1 MCNLRKALAGTSVH
15 RPLSIGE
22 VTRQENL
29 QERALMRRF
38 ILGSKNGMGGGGRAG
53 RNRPCRPAFQTG
65 PLTAENNS
73 YSKHLGEWTW
83 NTRAAVASGE

>member
-1 MCNLRKALAGTSVH
+1 MH

-38 ILGSKNGMGGGGRAG
+38 ILGSKNGMGEGGGWEGTVG
-53 RNRPCRPAFQTG
+53 R
-65 PLTAENNS
+65 
-73 YSKHLGEWTW
+73 
-83 NTRAAVASGE
+83 V